1 MSEEPWSI
9 QVEPMVLL
17 PGRSANVTVQYN
29 PERDHEAR
37 SATAVLRCV
46 ERYRYDRSETMAG
59 GDGKMT
65 AHTVTHTDFKELA
78 RSEVT
83 LSGPARYLRGQQVT
97 WHFTVEVPG
106 LGPAS
111 FEGEALRCD
120 WTIEVRLDVPM
131 GFDVSLIHP
140 VRVAQPMALLRAG
153 VVDLGQYGLFEE
165 APVNVDAHPAQ
176 IRLEPVPLNLQ
187 TPFTGVFTV
196 ETDSPLNVQE
206 VRLELRVEVQVT
218 VSGGHHEVIVAGHGR
233 LEAEPGPFGGG
244 LAVHSFSADAPG
256 VWLPSV
262 DLPHGR
268 ARGSF
273 HVILAVAW
281 SPDTHYARDIAL
293 ATTAEL

>member
-1 MSEEPWSI
+1 MSDQPWSI
-9 QVEPMVLL
+9 QVDPQVLL
-17 PGRSANVTVQYN
+17 PGRSANVIVQYS
-29 PERDHEAR
+29 PQRDHDAR

-46 ERYRYDRSETMAG
+46 EHYRYDRTETTAG
-59 GDGKMT
+59 GGGRMT
-65 AHTVTHTDFKELA
+65 SHRVTHTGREELA
-78 RSEVT
+78 RVEVT
-83 LSGPARYLRGQQVT
+83 LSGPAQYRLGQPMT

-131 GFDVSLIHP
+131 GFDVSLVHP
-140 VRVAQPMALLRAG
+140 VSVAQPMALLRAG
-153 VVDLGQYGLFEE
+153 VLDLGQYGLFEE
-165 APVNVDAHPAQ
+165 APANLDAHPAQ
-176 IRLEPVPLNLQ
+176 IRVEPVPLNLQ
-187 TPFTGVFTV
+187 APFTGVFTI
-196 ETDSPLNVQE
+196 ETGPTVNVQE

-218 VSGGHHEVIVAGHGR
+218 VPGGHHEVIVAGQGR
-233 LEAEPGPFGGG
+233 LDAEPGPFGGG
-244 LAVHSFSADAPG
+244 LTAHPFSADAPG

-293 ATTAEL
+293 ATTGDL